1 MKTTSR
7 AAGVAVALALTL
19 MTGAAQAVPPSGQS
33 TTAVLSHHGLQQLAL
48 TCTDLDRAIAFYRDK
63 LGLPLLFVT
72 NGMAFFDM
80 NGTRLMIAADKE
92 RPDLSRPTSVV
103 YFDAPDFEAA
113 LIRLQSSGIP
123 LTGNVEAVQHTDRG
137 DLKLQQFE
145 DPDHNMLAIM
155 GWVPNGSG
163 E

>member
-1 MKTTSR
+1 MKVKSH
-7 AAGVAVALALTL
+7 AATAALALAL
-19 MTGAAQAVPPSGQS
+19 APMTGAAQAAPPASQPP
-33 TTAVLSHHGLQQLAL
+33 TAVLSHRSLQQLAL

-72 NGMAFFDM
+72 NGMAFFDL
-80 NGTRLMIAADKE
+80 NGTRLMIAADKD
-92 RPDLSRPTSVV
+92 RPGISRPTSVV

-113 LIRLQSSGIP
+113 LQRLRASGIP
-123 LTGNVEAVQHTDRG
+123 LTGGVEAVQHTDRG

-155 GWVPNGSG
+155 GWVPAAR
-163 E
+163 EQ